1 MSNRKLSKDRL
12 AFLKAADYIEQHG
25 WCQQVLQDMDGR
37 VCLLGALSFVASGS
51 LCSVRLVGQVGR
63 YLKRTGLTKRGTA
76 VVWNDKPGRTKEEV
90 VAVLRGAAM
99 EGLGE

>member
-25 WCQQVLQDMDGR
+25 WCQKVLQDMDGK
-37 VCLLGALSFVASGS
+37 VCLLGALSFGGADGM
-51 LCSVRLVGQVGR
+51 CSVRLVEQVGR
-63 YLKRTGLTKRGTA
+63 YLKRKGLTKRGTA

-90 VAVLRGAAM
+90 VAALRGAAM